1 MALREKPAVAST
13 MDEDVIAKYASA
25 EPGSAESEKLFNQL
39 IDFENTGETVE
50 APETSQEEVYIVK
63 SGDTLMEISQELQ
76 VPLKEL
82 AERNAIR
89 DVNVIMPGQEIR
101 YSKPGE
107 LLVETDIS
115 APKLPEDEG
124 GISPLT
130 GREVLPGSGDKASD
144 LAEFTVDTKEE
155 GVLGPPPVL
164 APGDEVTKSEQEM
177 VADFKSVPVVE
188 EPKLDGPPVVEEE
201 IAEVTEEPGVVPGD
215 RSGEATAKHTKQII
229 IDSSPKESQP
239 VIKDVFDE
247 IDALGYEVPDNKYY
261 EDIAKNIND
270 KITGYNTKIS
280 AVAEEKMKPTF
291 EGWDK
296 FLAVLGSALGAYGSS
311 MTGVP
316 NFALQIVNK
325 AIDRDT
331 QAFLKSKEARTKS
344 LENQRM
350 DLIMMRGEKLQMAQ
364 NRVTQLMQSATFELS
379 KTKTK
384 ADIKAIYDKLAQE
397 LALNKENMQLVLAGY
412 IKDIVIGDMTIK
424 ASSTKEMR
432 KRYVN
437 TVTGTDSK
445 GNPFTVPG
453 YFARSEKAAEK
464 LTEDQEL
471 AQEAFDILDELNVL
485 HEDNTKFLPTWAS
498 ETSQK
503 INTLSKRLEVILK
516 EHYGMGA
523 NYVAYEQT
531 LIQGIMPTAK
541 WHEKFGIYKTKS
553 ALLRDQ
559 FINTLKNKAKVRGAT
574 GESEMPS
581 TAGQTNI
588 ERFKGEAGA
597 IKTSK

>member
-1 MALREKPAVAST
+1 MALKDETEALTAQLFDETNIGENQYTETGDLVVSGPNPVQRPTTIQPIKDEPITDFYKRTGHASLEEFMQDPSNAGKIKT
-13 MDEDVIAKYASA
+13 TAKGIAYVLEGMDY
-25 EPGSAESEKLFNQL
+25 
-39 IDFENTGETVE
+39 
-50 APETSQEEVYIVK
+50 
-63 SGDTLMEISQELQ
+63 Q
-76 VPLKEL
+76 V
-82 AERNAIR
+82 
-89 DVNVIMPGQEIR
+89 
-101 YSKPGE
+101 KPGG
-107 LLVETDIS
+107 LVVEGGATDIS

-164 APGDEVTKSEQEM
+164 APGDEVTPSKQEM
-177 VADFKSVPVVE
+177 VADFTSVPVVE
-188 EPKLDGPPVVEEE
+188 EPKLEGPPVVEEE

-239 VIKDVFDE
+239 VIKDVLDE

>member
-130 GREVLPGSGDKASD
+130 GREVLPGSEDPTEGD
-144 LAEFTVDTKEE
+144 LGQFTVDTKEE

-201 IAEVTEEPGVVPGD
+201 IAEVTEEPGVVPGE

-229 IDSSPKESQP
+229 IDSSPKESQST
-239 VIKDVFDE
+239 IQDVFDE

-412 IKDIVIGDMTIK
+412 IKDLIVSD
-424 ASSTKEMR
+424 ASIRASISKDER

-437 TVTGTDSK
+437 SYSTTDAEGNTVII
-445 GNPFTVPG
+445 PG
-453 YFARSEKAAEK
+453 YIARDAKSAEK
-464 LTEDQEL
+464 LTEDQAMTTKAL
-471 AQEAFDILDELNVL
+471 DDIKLLDELYATNEKYIPAWLGGKV
-485 HEDNTKFLPTWAS
+485 
-498 ETSQK
+498 SQQ
-503 INTLSKRLEVILK
+503 IDRIAKRLELTFKRI
-516 EHYGMGA
+516 EGMGA
-523 NYVAYEQT
+523 NYTVYEASLIRGILPT
-531 LIQGIMPTAK
+531 ADIIDKISKYKVKSAMLKNELIQK
-541 WHEKFGIYKTKS
+541 
-553 ALLRDQ
+553 LR
-559 FINTLKNKAKVRGAT
+559 TSAKVRGQ
-574 GESEMPS
+574 ESQIV
-581 TAGQTNI
+581 QTIASQENI
-588 ERFKGEAGA
+588 QKFGGTK
-597 IKTSK
+597 ISN

>member
-1 MALREKPAVAST
+1 MALKDETEALTAQLFDETNIGENQYTETGDLVVSGPNPVQRPTTIQPIKDEPITDFYKRTGHASLEEFMQDPSNEGKIKT
-13 MDEDVIAKYASA
+13 TAKGIAYVLKGVDY
-25 EPGSAESEKLFNQL
+25 
-39 IDFENTGETVE
+39 
-50 APETSQEEVYIVK
+50 
-63 SGDTLMEISQELQ
+63 Q
-76 VPLKEL
+76 V
-82 AERNAIR
+82 
-89 DVNVIMPGQEIR
+89 
-101 YSKPGE
+101 KPGG
-107 LLVETDIS
+107 LVVEGGATDIS
-115 APKLPEDEG
+115 APKEDEG

-164 APGDEVTKSEQEM
+164 APGDEVTPSKQEM
-177 VADFKSVPVVE
+177 VADFTSVPVVE
-188 EPKLDGPPVVEEE
+188 EPKLEGPPVVEEE